1 MRPNSASLTMR
12 DPAMAALMG
21 ALPGPNFGAVRAP
34 RAGFRG
40 SSNPTGRGRGRATAD
55 FGFGF
60 GDDAGADVSAD
71 YGDDA
76 GAEAGFGHHKH
87 HKAHHG
93 HHKHPHI
100 AAHERMLAETHHRMR
115 MLDPNGSSRVK
126 IEGYSFPFGQNIT
139 LGTAAA
145 INATLQPNA
154 MIKPVQVFMNA
165 PSYGFVTISS
175 LLIANVNAILG
186 TSDDAGNYSAQT
198 LRTYTKLPLL
208 DMSTRATVAGA
219 YTGLVPP
226 GFASSFV
233 YPFTVT
239 IMGPAVL
246 AGNAPPSLI

>member
-1 MRPNSASLTMR
+1 MRPTSASLTMR

-21 ALPGPNFGAVRAP
+21 ALPGSNFGALR
-34 RAGFRG
+34 RG
-40 SSNPTGRGRGRATAD
+40 TSQPTGRGRGRSSAD

-60 GDDAGADVSAD
+60 GDEAGADAGADVEGEYGAD
-71 YGDDA
+71 M
-76 GAEAGFGHHKH
+76 GAHHKH
-87 HKAHHG
+87 KHHG

-139 LGTAAA
+139 LGTTSA

-154 MIKPVQVFMNA
+154 MIKPVQVMMNA

-186 TSDDAGNYSAQT
+186 TSDDAYNYNANA

-226 GFASSFV
+226 GFAPAFV

-239 IMGPAVL
+239 VMGPAVL